1 MTLTA
6 TDVLTPLGEIDGA
19 LFFPALSSGQVTT
32 RVTSYLTSGY
42 AKATALAVPDAATAD
57 AIARTFTYYRAWSD
71 VVNRLT
77 LAPASA
83 SLAGEVST
91 SYLQTQINAWITAR
105 DAWRLEYQALLPVT
119 ATSGIAPTGT
129 RAVPI
134 DFRF

>member
-1 MTLTA
+1 VPLIA

-19 LFFPALSSGQVTT
+19 LFYPSLSSGQVTT

-42 AKATALAVPDAATAD
+42 AKATALLVTDAATQD

-77 LAPASA
+77 LSPASA

-91 SYLQTQINAWITAR
+91 SYLQTQINSWITAR
-105 DAWRLEYQALLPVT
+105 DAWRLEYQSLLPIT
-119 ATSGIAPTGT
+119 ATSGVAPSGT
-129 RAVPI
+129 RAIPI